1 MSPVGRALLSMCD
14 NNLVIDLDK
23 VVPLFPN
30 LNKGRI
36 KTVALM
42 LGLSIKGG
50 S

>member
-1 MSPVGRALLSMCD
+1 MSPLGRALLNLCD
-14 NNLVIDLDK
+14 NNLVIDLDQ
-23 VVPLFPN
+23 VQPLFPN
-30 LNKGRI
+30 LHKGRI